1 LLKSR
6 HSKHAVIQNPQS
18 KIQNGITRFQPAGI
32 RAMIRIDLV
41 DKIRFN
47 QAIAALCNLLESKVG
62 MVAQKFSRYRK
73 LLGATCGS

>member
-1 LLKSR
+1 
-6 HSKHAVIQNPQS
+6 
-18 KIQNGITRFQPAGI
+18 
-32 RAMIRIDLV
+32 MIRIDLV